1 MSAEVREVQEVG
13 AKGWRGRLAVPSVA
27 LLAILCCLGAP
38 FILGAAASLTAGAWF
53 GVGVGLIALLALC
66 LFAFMRL
73 GSERDC

>member
-1 MSAEVREVQEVG
+1 MSAEVQEAQEVG
-13 AKGWRGRLAVPSVA
+13 AKGWRARLAVPGAA

-66 LFAFMRL
+66 LLAFTRL
-73 GSERDC
+73 ASERDC